1 MIKGFKDFIT
11 RGNVIDLAVA
21 VVIGAAFGA
30 VVTAIVTRV
39 FNPLIGLLFQ
49 ADSLDSSLVLTIG
62 SAKLQFGAVIG
73 AIISFLLIALVLY
86 LVFIYPMN
94 KIMPLRKKTTP
105 DAELNEVE
113 LLTQIRDLLSERHG
127 TSQ

>member
-62 SAKLQFGAVIG
+62 DAKLQFGAVIG
-73 AIISFLLIALVLY
+73 AIISFLLIALVVY

-94 KIMPLRKKTTP
+94 KIMMLRKKTVA

-113 LLTQIRDLLSERHG
+113 LLTQIRDLLSERNG
-127 TSQ
+127 TSR